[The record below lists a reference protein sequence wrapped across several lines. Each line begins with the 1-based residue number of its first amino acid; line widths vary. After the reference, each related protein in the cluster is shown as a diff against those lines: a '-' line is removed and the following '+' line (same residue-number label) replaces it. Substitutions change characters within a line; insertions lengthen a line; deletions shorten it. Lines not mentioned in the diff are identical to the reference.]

1 MNSTLS
7 PITVAVGGSLWWNG
21 FTADFT
27 ITNTSSTP
35 LNSWTYSFDTVHK
48 ISGNPWGAT
57 FTSVDLGNGITRY
70 TLTGAGWAS
79 SIPPGGSVT
88 IGFNGAQGKAI
99 GNSGSLTSSLLFTN
113 VDANTGGHGGEH
125 HHPDPDPIPDPVVDP
140 DPVTPTDP
148 VVDPNPNTDT
158 GRVFAIN
165 PAAADIIGFN
175 PALDRLDFGDVSVHN
190 LIVGKTSTGEVA
202 IINPWAWTPE
212 FQVIRGVSFTDLT
225 AANFGIVQNEHLR
238 QDIGGVI
245 SWELGLGARNSNT
258 VYVRSHEYGVQ
269 ERIEN
274 FDPTT
279 MKLSFLYYGT
289 RERLTVSDAAEG
301 LLIATQP
308 TGQTLLLVGITRSQ
322 LIPANLEFHH
332 DQVVEDRLEDAF
344 GVTVDQ
350 VTIVSRTGLATPEGP
365 AGQITDGHQS
375 RPGNGLTP
383 IGGGEFSGGAG
394 GHGSGDDHSHHD
406 HNYGGGMD
414 NGSGPDD
421 GMGGGTTEPP
431 VTDPGPVTPPPPDP
445 VFPNNPFT
453 VTVAGNRWWNG
464 FTAELTVTNVS
475 GSQLNNW
482 SFSFDTVHKISG
494 SPWGATVQGTDLGGG
509 VTRYTVTGSEWAA
522 SIAPGGAVKVGFN
535 GTQGTVIGNDGGLN
549 ADLLFLGGG
558 IVGQTGTGSGS
569 NGGETPTNPNPPT
582 DPINPDPNPVD
593 PPAIANGEHNYGEAL
608 QKSFLFYEANRSG
621 DLDENTKRIDWRGD
635 SGLRDGRDGIYFGGQ
650 NSGNLQASL
659 SLDLTGGYHDAG
671 DHGKFGLPLASTLT
685 TLAWGG
691 VEFSDGYQASG
702 QMDDLLTTIRWGTDY
717 LLKAH
722 VTNANGETVFFVAQ
736 VGNVSA
742 DHSLWSAPESQ
753 TIARPAMAVTP
764 DKPGSDV
771 AAGSAAALAA
781 ASILFREAGDFAYA
795 DELLVNAQSLYRFAD
810 TYRGKYS
817 DSIPEVRN
825 YYNSWSGYEDEL
837 AYGAAWLSRAVSSAG
852 GDGSAYLNQA
862 LNIYN
867 SSIGGL
873 SNGWTHNWDDAS
885 YGTAVILAQDTGN
898 QAIKQDVTRWLDA
911 WVNGT
916 DGVQITDGGLRFI
929 SQWGSLRYAANTAM
943 LAAVYSDGLTDPT
956 GKYAQLAQDT
966 VDYILG
972 SNPRNASYMVGYG
985 NDFPQQPHHR
995 AASGVGWDGFRNG
1008 LPNEHILFGALVGGP
1023 TAANDFSYND
1033 SRDDY
1038 ISNEVAIDY
1047 NAGLTGALAWSV
1059 EQFGGNPLTAAQLN
1073 ALPGISVPQGM

>member
-1 MNSTLS
+1 L
-7 PITVAVGGSLWWNG
+7 
-21 FTADFT
+21 
-27 ITNTSSTP
+27 
-35 LNSWTYSFDTVHK
+35 
-48 ISGNPWGAT
+48 
-57 FTSVDLGNGITRY
+57 
-70 TLTGAGWAS
+70 
-79 SIPPGGSVT
+79 
-88 IGFNGAQGKAI
+88 
-99 GNSGSLTSSLLFTN
+99 
-113 VDANTGGHGGEH
+113 
-125 HHPDPDPIPDPVVDP
+125 
-140 DPVTPTDP
+140 
-148 VVDPNPNTDT
+148 
-158 GRVFAIN
+158 
-165 PAAADIIGFN
+165 
-175 PALDRLDFGDVSVHN
+175 
-190 LIVGKTSTGEVA
+190 A

-212 FQVIRGVSFTDLT
+212 FQVVKGVSFSDFT
-225 AANFGIVQNEHLR
+225 AANFGLVQNEHLR
-238 QDIGGVI
+238 QDIGGAI

-269 ERIEN
+269 ERVEN
-274 FDPTT
+274 FNPVT

-289 RERLTVSDAAEG
+289 RERLTVTDTAEG
-301 LLIATQP
+301 LLISTEPTQ
-308 TGQTLLLVGITRSQ
+308 QSLLLVGITRSQ

-344 GVTVDQ
+344 GVKVEQ
-350 VTIVSRTGLATPEGP
+350 VTIVSRTGLATPQGP

-375 RPGNGLTP
+375 RLGNGLTP

-406 HNYGGGMD
+406 H
-414 NGSGPDD
+414 DD
-421 GMGGGTTEPP
+421 GMGGGVTNPPPTDSDPVIPEP
-431 VTDPGPVTPPPPDP
+431 TDPVSPS
-445 VFPNNPFT
+445 NPFT
-453 VTVAGNRWWNG
+453 VNVGGNRWWNG
-464 FTAELTVTNVS
+464 FTAELTITNVS
-475 GSQLNNW
+475 GSNLNNW

-494 SPWGATVQGTDLGGG
+494 SPWGATVQSTDLGGG
-509 VTRYTVTGSEWAA
+509 ITRYTVTGSEWAA
-522 SIAPGGAVKVGFN
+522 TIAPVSSVKVGFN
-535 GTQGTVIGNDGGLN
+535 GSQGTAIGNDGSLN

-558 IVGQTGTGSGS
+558 LVVPPGKGSGG
-569 NGGETPTNPNPPT
+569 NAGETPTNPIPPS
-582 DPINPDPNPVD
+582 DPISPEPNPNLGNED
-593 PPAIANGEHNYGEAL
+593 HNYGEAL

-621 DLDENTKRIDWRGD
+621 NLDEATKRIDWRGD
-635 SGLRDGRDGIYFGGQ
+635 SGLSDGRDGIYFGGQ
-650 NSGNLQASL
+650 SSGNLQSGL

-691 VEFSDGYQASG
+691 VEFTDGYQNSG
-702 QMDDLLTTIRWGTDY
+702 QMDELLSAVRWGTDY

-722 VTNANGETVFFVAQ
+722 VTNSQGETLFFVAQ
-736 VGNVSA
+736 VGNAGA

-753 TIARPAMAVTP
+753 TIARPAMAITP
-764 DKPGSDV
+764 DKPGSDM
-771 AAGSAAALAA
+771 AAGSAAALAS

-795 DELLVNAQSLYRFAD
+795 NELLVNAQSLYRFAD

-837 AYGAAWLSRAVSSAG
+837 AYGAAWLSRAVNSAG

-862 LNIYN
+862 LSIYN
-867 SSIGGL
+867 NDIGGL
-873 SNGWTHNWDDAS
+873 SRGWTHNWDDAS
-885 YGTAVILAQDTGN
+885 YGTAVMLAQDTGN
-898 QAIKQDVTRWLDA
+898 QSIKQDVTRWLDA

-943 LAAVYSDGLTDPT
+943 LAAVYSDDITDSS

-972 SNPRNASYMVGYG
+972 ENPRNASYMVGYG

-1008 LPNEHILFGALVGGP
+1008 LPNEHVLFGALVGGP

-1059 EQFGGNPLTAAQLN
+1059 EQFGGNPLTPAQLN
-1073 ALPGISVPQGM
+1073 ALPGISVPQGT